1 MMDRGWDLTEMEYP
15 VSNADIVGIY
25 SITHDVAKIWYMRIQ
40 SMTTNIQKQLFPG
53 FVPAYACPE
62 GTKMHIL
69 NLGTMDV
76 DEGW

>member
-1 MMDRGWDLTEMEYP
+1 
-15 VSNADIVGIY
+15 
-25 SITHDVAKIWYMRIQ
+25 MRIQ